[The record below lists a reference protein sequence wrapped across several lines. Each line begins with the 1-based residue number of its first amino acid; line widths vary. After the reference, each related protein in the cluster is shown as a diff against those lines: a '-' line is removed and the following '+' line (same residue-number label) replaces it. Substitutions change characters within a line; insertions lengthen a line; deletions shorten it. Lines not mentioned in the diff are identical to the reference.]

1 MEPSERNFEADIEQP
16 ILKNG
21 YIKRLSKDY
30 DRTLCLD
37 LGPLFVSL
45 NTIMRRGQFPPLQLY
60 PWTQFM
66 N

>member
-1 MEPSERNFEADIEQP
+1 MEPSERNFEADIEHAL
-16 ILKNG
+16 LKNG

-37 LGPLFVSL
+37 PGPLFVSL
-45 NTIMRRGQFPPLQLY
+45 NTIIRRGQFPPPQLY
-60 PWTQFM
+60 PWMQFM